1 MDEELDRALGYQ
13 EESCTITHETHQ
25 AACATDA
32 PDQGTR
38 NKTLDDLA
46 GCSLRI
52 KQDRRNG
59 HAGIYLGFER
69 RGRLNFRGANDPAVI
84 AAEGRWISY
93 QEFCSQPP
101 NGPA

>member
-1 MDEELDRALGYQ
+1 MDEKLDRALGYQ

-32 PDQGTR
+32 PDQTR
-38 NKTLDDLA
+38 DKPPDDVA

-59 HAGIYLGFER
+59 HAGIYHGFER
-69 RGRLNFRGANDPAVI
+69 RGRLNSRGANDAAVI
-84 AAEGRWISY
+84 AAEGRRIS
-93 QEFCSQPP
+93 CH
-101 NGPA
+101 

>member
-1 MDEELDRALGYQ
+1 MDEKLDRALGYQ

-38 NKTLDDLA
+38 DKTLDDVA

-69 RGRLNFRGANDPAVI
+69 RCRLNSRGAIDAAVI
-84 AAEGRWISY
+84 AGEGQRISY
-93 QEFCSQPP
+93 QYFCSQLP